1 MDLYQHLGQ
10 PLRTL
15 PSDANGVASPPEC
28 DALPLAPST
37 VLTKVVETTDET
49 GSGLLLGLVAP

>member
-10 PLRTL
+10 LLRTL
-15 PSDANGVASPPEC
+15 PSDANGVASPPEF
-28 DALPLAPST
+28 DAWLLAPST

-49 GSGLLLGLVAP
+49 RSGLLLGLVAP

>member
-15 PSDANGVASPPEC
+15 PSEADGVASPSEF
-28 DALPLAPST
+28 AARPLAPST